1 MLLLKTALIEISI
14 RIVSDLHVE
23 TGNDYWQNAAP
34 FSIGTKL
41 YMNLI
46 IQGLEIQNSDLR
58 ELAKLAGANEIERI
72 TGEAFRLKNTARR
85 EHIAE
90 YCADAGLDFAFVE
103 PAIQLADLGL
113 VAMDMDSTLLAIES
127 IDEIADMHG
136 MKPQVSEITQRT
148 MRGEI
153 IFEESLRQ
161 RTALLQGLDEDALQQ
176 VYDTRVRLS
185 PGAERML
192 QQMKKAGI
200 KTMVISG
207 GFTFFTERIKARLGL
222 DYAAANT
229 LDISDGKLTGKVLGK
244 IIGAEGKAEALK
256 KVSQELGLKREQI
269 IAIGDGAN
277 DLKMMGEAGV
287 SIAYHAKP
295 IVQENA
301 TYSINH
307 VGLDGVVNLFA

>member
-1 MLLLKTALIEISI
+1 
-14 RIVSDLHVE
+14 
-23 TGNDYWQNAAP
+23 
-34 FSIGTKL
+34 
-41 YMNLI
+41 MNLI

-103 PAIQLADLGL
+103 PVIQLADFGL

-301 TYSINH
+301 TYAINH

>member
-1 MLLLKTALIEISI
+1 
-14 RIVSDLHVE
+14 
-23 TGNDYWQNAAP
+23 
-34 FSIGTKL
+34 
-41 YMNLI
+41 MNLI
-46 IQGLEIQNSDLR
+46 IQGLEIENSDLR
-58 ELAKLAGANEIERI
+58 ALAKLAGATEIERI
-72 TGEAFRLKNTARR
+72 TGEAFRLKNAVRR
-85 EHIAE
+85 EQISE
-90 YCADAGLDFAFVE
+90 YCAEAELDFAFVE
-103 PAIQLADLGL
+103 PAVQLSDFRLI
-113 VAMDMDSTLLAIES
+113 AMDMDSTLLAIES

-176 VYDTRVRLS
+176 VYDSRVRLS

-207 GFTFFTERIKARLGL
+207 GFTFFTERIKAKLGL

-229 LDISDGKLTGKVLGK
+229 LEISDGKLTGKVLGK
-244 IIGAEGKAEALK
+244 IIGAEGKAEALR

-301 TYSINH
+301 TYAINH